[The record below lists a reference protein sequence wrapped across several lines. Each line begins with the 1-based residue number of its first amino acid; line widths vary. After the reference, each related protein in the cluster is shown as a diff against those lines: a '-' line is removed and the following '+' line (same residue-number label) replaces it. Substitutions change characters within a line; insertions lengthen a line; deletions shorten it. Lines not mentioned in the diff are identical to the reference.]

1 MKKLRIKIAKF
12 LNPDLKTPISGSERS
27 VIQTALALMQC
38 EDTRLLIHPN
48 REKFYI
54 KSADDQLTLIGS
66 VYPASVLVAN
76 HKFRTDVP
84 FSKRAMTF
92 LHDKFIEY
100 TEDKRDELEAMVNE
114 NTELSLRKAYEIAK
128 KIVSTHNQQELA
140 REIIN
145 KQFSTGKTE

>member
-12 LNPDLKTPISGSERS
+12 FNPDLKIPISGSERS

-38 EDTRLLIHPN
+38 EDTLLLIHPN

-54 KSADDQLTLIGS
+54 KSADDQLTLIVC

-84 FSKRAMTF
+84 FSKRAMNLLHSKF
-92 LHDKFIEY
+92 LEY
-100 TEDKRDELEAMVNE
+100 TEDKRDALEAMVNE

-128 KIVSTHNQQELA
+128 DIVSTH
-140 REIIN
+140 
-145 KQFSTGKTE
+145 KTE

>member
-12 LNPDLKTPISGSERS
+12 FNPDLRIPISGSERS

-84 FSKRAMTF
+84 FSKRAMNLLHSKF
-92 LHDKFIEY
+92 LEY
-100 TEDKRDELEAMVNE
+100 AEDKRDALEAMVNE
-114 NTELSLRKAYEIAK
+114 NTDLSLRKAYEIAK
-128 KIVSTHNQQELA
+128 GIVSTH
-140 REIIN
+140 
-145 KQFSTGKTE
+145 KTE